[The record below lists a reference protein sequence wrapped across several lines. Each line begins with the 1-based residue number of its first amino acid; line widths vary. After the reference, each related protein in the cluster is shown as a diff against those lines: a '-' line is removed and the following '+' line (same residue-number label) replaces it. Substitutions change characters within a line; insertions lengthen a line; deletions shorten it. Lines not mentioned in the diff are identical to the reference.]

1 MVQNG
6 KVKQRKGGK
15 EKQKKK
21 KKLQPGHIFLYG
33 QEDTQKSRVMTND

>member
-15 EKQKKK
+15 EIKEEEKKAATRSYIFIWTRRHTEKQ
-21 KKLQPGHIFLYG
+21 
-33 QEDTQKSRVMTND
+33 SND